1 MGAFLQ
7 TRLRRVSASTAFIPE
22 IDGLRFLAILAVVLL
37 HLGTAII
44 DSVPAGHWT
53 TPPDADWLRRL
64 TLPGGTGVD
73 IFFAI
78 SGFVLALPFARQY
91 LRGGKAVR
99 LKAYYWRRVTRL
111 EPPYILVM
119 LGLFAVHVL
128 MLHTGSFREML
139 PHLGASLLY
148 IHSIVYGVWST
159 INPVAWS
166 LETEIQF
173 YLVAPLLSQLFRIPG
188 KAARRGAMISLI
200 LGSIALST
208 LADVRLTELHLE
220 RTILVHGKLFL
231 VGFLFADYY
240 LTDMLEQGRSRRLWD
255 VVGVLAILGI
265 FYVPHDGL
273 SIFLFLILLFCLLG
287 AVFNGVTLRAAF
299 GNPWVTTIGGMCYT
313 IYLVHYAFLL
323 FVLFATR
330 RLVFDGPFWLN
341 YLAQAAIGL
350 PLVLGVSAIYFLL
363 IERPCMYPDWP
374 QRLGRWLRG
383 VGART
388 APV

>member
-1 MGAFLQ
+1 
-7 TRLRRVSASTAFIPE
+7 
-22 IDGLRFLAILAVVLL
+22 
-37 HLGTAII
+37 
-44 DSVPAGHWT
+44 
-53 TPPDADWLRRL
+53 
-64 TLPGGTGVD
+64 
-73 IFFAI
+73 
-78 SGFVLALPFARQY
+78 VLALPFARQY